1 MERAHGT
8 SFDCIIRECRLVG
21 ERWAGSNS
29 ELGEQRN
36 APPDFDMQCALNQLI
51 TQLWLDIKLCFFYPA
66 FFLKEKP
73 DVLWFPTLPPSSTT
87 SSWETLVKSN
97 ICIFYFPCGVTFFS
111 HHPALHVCRRS
122 CCCVCTRSHSGG
134 GSQGCL
140 RFCTLARFL
149 FKRDVRRV
157 LLSTLETTQ
166 ITTGRLQT
174 SACTKTPPAESDV
187 LLRFKSLCFC
197 FSLGILIILFLPL
210 WGFFIFFIFIF

>member
-1 MERAHGT
+1 MR
-8 SFDCIIRECRLVG
+8 
-21 ERWAGSNS
+21 
-29 ELGEQRN
+29 
-36 APPDFDMQCALNQLI
+36 
-51 TQLWLDIKLCFFYPA
+51 
-66 FFLKEKP
+66 
-73 DVLWFPTLPPSSTT
+73 WFPTLPPSSTT

-210 WGFFIFFIFIF
+210 WGFFYIFYFHFLIADILPRSQWCSRRRIQRDFPWCQTRGTNTPPWEGKLWFLHVKSNWNRLTWVICFFFF